1 MISKDTGVGGEAPS
15 KITLNGTQAPNKT
28 TPNGIQTPNKIT
40 PNGIQAHNKT
50 TPNGIQEQPK
60 EGEDGE
66 VEGSPIAGE
75 AVDTLKN
82 HKWKITRQTA
92 MRGRWEGICQSS
104 TEGETDTFRTL
115 EEEEDIEVV
124 KDQ

>member
-1 MISKDTGVGGEAPS
+1 MISKDTGVGGEAPN
-15 KITLNGTQAPNKT
+15 KITS
-28 TPNGIQTPNKIT
+28 NGIQD
-40 PNGIQAHNKT
+40 
-50 TPNGIQEQPK
+50 QPK

-82 HKWKITRQTA
+82 HKWRITRQTV
-92 MRGRWEGICQSS
+92 MRGRWEGICLSS
-104 TEGETDTFRTL
+104 TEGETDTFITL